1 MGRQGK
7 VGSVILG
14 WLRPDLEISEKER
27 KGVRPETRGLCF
39 GGLRFLRDVRGV
51 VTRIGEGEEWP

>member
-1 MGRQGK
+1 M
-7 VGSVILG
+7 GSVILG
-14 WLRPDLEISEKER
+14 WLRPDPEISEKER

-39 GGLRFLRDVRGV
+39 GGLRFLRDVRVV